1 MLKYY
6 NIHANPPQEIPQ
18 EFRKFRW
25 AFHAYPL
32 RVDPQ
37 RPQICGGVLCGIF
50 ICSAGHRRGKRNEG
64 DTEERGEWR
73 DNAES
78 GGTLAEQKKAE
89 ESGTKESQKKEGNG
103 GTIPSV
109 AERRKNRGAEAMNGG
124 DLWHFA
130 K

>member
-25 AFHAYPL
+25 AFRAYPL

-37 RPQICGGVLCGIF
+37 RPQICSGVVFGIF
-50 ICSAGHRRGKRNEG
+50 ICSAGQRRGKWNEG

-73 DNAES
+73 GNAES

-103 GTIPSV
+103 GTMPRAV
-109 AERRKNRGAEAMNGG
+109 ERK
-124 DLWHFA
+124 
-130 K
+130 